1 MEPDDLLILAALSG
15 SAAVVLLLLLAKS
28 TTENYVL
35 RGQLMLAHKHL
46 TAAARHHLTQYRKWI
61 ASGGRPTPAQ
71 CITSAEQ
78 VFFTKFSE
86 DREEGIYD
94 GLEYLRNTDASDNSK
109 G

>member
-1 MEPDDLLILAALSG
+1 MESKDLLILAALSG

-28 TTENYVL
+28 ATENYVL

-61 ASGGRPTPAQ
+61 AAGERPTPAQ
-71 CITSAEQ
+71 CITRTEQ
-78 VFFTKFSE
+78 EYFTKFSE

-94 GLEYLRNTDASDNSK
+94 GLEYLRNSDDPDNSQ